1 MTQIALKLHG
11 MKPDVLVTL
20 AEDVFT
26 RMTAN
31 VAVFATP
38 TIPLAD
44 FQSSIEDL
52 RIAQAATL
60 LGGKAATATRNEKR
74 RILEESLKV
83 LANYVWNISRGNGD
97 IIMLSGM
104 PVRRQGPRRYDF
116 LPTPTD
122 LRTESIYGEAVIVRW
137 KGISNAKSYEVEYCR
152 EPMAPDSWVKSPI
165 ISASRTVV
173 NGLTRKEEYWFRVR
187 ALGSQGVV
195 SEWSNPK
202 KQLVS

>member
-1 MTQIALKLHG
+1 

-31 VAVFATP
+31 AAVFTTP
-38 TIPLAD
+38 TIALSD

-60 LGGKAATATRNEKR
+60 LGGKAATVARNEKR
-74 RILEESLKV
+74 RVLEENLKV
-83 LANYVWNISRGNGD
+83 QANYVWNVSRGNGD
-97 IIMLSGM
+97 IITLAGM

-122 LRTESIYGEAVIVRW
+122 LRTESIDGEAVILRW
-137 KGISNAKSYEVEYCR
+137 KRVSNAKSYEVEYCR
-152 EPMAPDSWVKSPI
+152 EPMAPDAWVKAPI
-165 ISASRTVV
+165 ISAARTIV

-187 ALGSQGVV
+187 SLGSQGMV
-195 SEWSNPK
+195 SEWSNPR